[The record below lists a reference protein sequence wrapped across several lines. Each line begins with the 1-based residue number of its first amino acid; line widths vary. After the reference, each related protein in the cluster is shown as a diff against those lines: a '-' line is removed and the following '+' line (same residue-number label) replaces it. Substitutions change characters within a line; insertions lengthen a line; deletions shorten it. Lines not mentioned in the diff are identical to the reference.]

1 MSEEIKTN
9 EVSNLSS
16 FIWKIADNLW
26 GDFTHSDF
34 DRIIMPLL
42 LLRRLECVLEE
53 TKDAVVKE
61 YETEKDSG
69 MDLDRM
75 LRYVSGFAFYNTSK
89 YTLESLGSTNTKENL
104 ENYISHFSPNVR
116 KIFEEFGFYN
126 TIAEL
131 ENAKLLYFIVSKFSN
146 IDLHPDVVS
155 DRVMSNIYEQLV
167 RDFAASVNQKAG
179 EFMSPRDAVHLA
191 TSLVIAPDEQ
201 LFNETGVIR
210 TLYDPTMGT
219 GGFLFDA
226 ISEIKGFSNT
236 VKVIP
241 YGQELNPK
249 THAMALTSMMFQGFE
264 TENLKQGNTLSNDQL
279 SGKKFHYCLSNPPF
293 GIKWEKDKKF
303 ILDEH
308 KSLGYA
314 GRFGPGLPRVSD
326 GSMLFLLHLI
336 DKMESPDNGGGR
348 VGIILSGSPLFTGDA
363 GSGESEIRRW
373 LLENDYV
380 EGILALP
387 NDMFFNTGIGTY
399 IWILTNKKSAERK
412 GKVQLVNLSDE
423 WTQMRKSEGSKR
435 RFISPEQIKQIVN
448 EYDEFVNSKRTK
460 IFNYTDFGYRKVAIK
475 RPLRASLEFTV
486 EKIEELCEIKSF
498 AKLDGDLQALW
509 TTKLQ
514 FLCQENW
521 KDSDGSVSTIS
532 TPQYH
537 PYDHLATLKNDDEKL
552 KKTSA
557 TVINAMQKHF
567 MVRDENGP
575 IVTDSKGNPVA
586 DTSLNDNE
594 PVPYNESVEE
604 YFDREVLPH
613 VPDAFIDHSV
623 RDEKDGQVGVVGYEI
638 NFNRYFYEYVP
649 PRSLADIDA
658 DLKASEARIQALLQE
673 VAE

>member
-1 MSEEIKTN
+1 MSEELKTK

-53 TKDAVVKE
+53 TKEDVVKE
-61 YETEKDSG
+61 YEAEKDSD

-75 LRYVSGFAFYNTSK
+75 LRYVSGFPFYNTSQ

-104 ENYISHFSPNVR
+104 ENYISHFSANVR

-126 TIAEL
+126 TISEL
-131 ENAKLLYFIVSKFSN
+131 ENAKLLYFIVSKFAN

-155 DRVMSNIYEQLV
+155 DRVMSNTYEQLV

-191 TSLVIAPDEQ
+191 TSLVIAPDEE

-236 VKVIP
+236 VKVVP

-264 TENLKQGNTLSNDQL
+264 TDNLKQGNTLSDDKL
-279 SGKKFHYCLSNPPF
+279 STKKFHYCLSNPPF

-303 ILDEH
+303 ILNEH
-308 KSLGYA
+308 QTLGYA

-326 GSMLFLLHLI
+326 GSMLFLMHLI
-336 DKMESPDNGGGR
+336 DKMESPENGGGR

-387 NDMFFNTGIGTY
+387 TDMFFNTGIGTY
-399 IWILTNKKSAERK
+399 IWILSNKKAEERK
-412 GKVQLVNLSDE
+412 GKVQLVNLADE

-448 EYDEFVNSKRTK
+448 EYDEFVASKRTK
-460 IFNYTDFGYRKVAIK
+460 IFNYTDFGYRKIAIK
-475 RPLRASLEFTV
+475 RPLKAVLEFTS
-486 EKIEELCEIKSF
+486 EKIDEYVQDSKPYN
-498 AKLDGDLQALW
+498 KLTGEQQDAVYEFLNNQKAIGGKFDYW
-509 TTKLQ
+509 HIRDSVKDKDVFSVKL
-514 FLCQENW
+514 
-521 KDSDGSVSTIS
+521 SASVVNNMT
-532 TPQYH
+532 
-537 PYDHLATLKNDDEKL
+537 A
-552 KKTSA
+552 
-557 TVINAMQKHF
+557 HF
-567 MVRDENGP
+567 MVRDEDADP
-575 IVTDSKGNPVA
+575 VEDAKGNVIA
-586 DTSLNDNE
+586 DTTLNDSE
-594 PVPYNESVEE
+594 SVPYNESVEA
-604 YFDREVLPH
+604 YFEREVKPH
-613 VPDAFIDHSV
+613 VPDAFIDYSV
-623 RDEKDGQVGVVGYEI
+623 RDEKDGEVGVVGYEI

-649 PRSLADIDA
+649 PRALADIDA

>member
-1 MSEEIKTN
+1 MSEELKTN

-16 FIWKIADNLW
+16 FIWKIADSLW

-42 LLRRLECVLEE
+42 LLRRLECVLEK
-53 TKDAVVKE
+53 TKDDVVEE
-61 YETEKDSG
+61 YEAEKDSG
-69 MDLDRM
+69 MDLDRT
-75 LRYVSGFAFYNTSK
+75 LRYVSGFPFYNTSQ
-89 YTLESLGSTNTKENL
+89 YTLDSLGSTSTKDNL
-104 ENYISHFSPNVR
+104 ENYISQFSANVR

-126 TIAEL
+126 TISEL

-155 DRVMSNIYEQLV
+155 DRVMSNTYEQLV

-191 TSLVIAPDEQ
+191 TSLVIAPDEG

-236 VKVIP
+236 VKVVP

-264 TENLKQGNTLSNDQL
+264 TENLKQGNTLSDDKL
-279 SGKKFHYCLSNPPF
+279 STKKFHYCLSNPPF
-293 GIKWEKDKKF
+293 GIKWEKDKKLV
-303 ILDEH
+303 LDEH
-308 KSLGYA
+308 KTLGYA

-326 GSMLFLLHLI
+326 GSMLFLMHLV
-336 DKMESPDNGGGR
+336 DKMESPKNGGGR

-412 GKVQLVNLSDE
+412 GTVQLVNLADE

-435 RFISPEQIKQIVN
+435 KFISQGQITQIVN
-448 EYDEFVNSKRTK
+448 EYDEYVDSKRTK
-460 IFNYTDFGYRKVAIK
+460 IFKNTDFAYRKVAIK
-475 RPLRASLEFTV
+475 RPLRAIIEIND
-486 EKIEELCEIKSF
+486 EKITTLSDVKVF
-498 AKLDGDLQALW
+498 
-509 TTKLQ
+509 TKLTNVQ
-514 FLCQENW
+514 QSAWVSFI
-521 KDSDGSVSTIS
+521 KDNVG
-532 TPQYH
+532 QHEY
-537 PYDHLATLKNDDEKL
+537 EFF
-552 KKTSA
+552 
-557 TVINAMQKHF
+557 INAAKAHNNQGDFGKVGAPLGKTLTAHF
-567 MVRDENGP
+567 MERNEDAP
-575 IVTDSKGNPVA
+575 IVTDAKGNDIA
-586 DTSLNDNE
+586 DTTLNDNE
-594 PVPYNESVEE
+594 TVPYGDNVED
-604 YFDREVLPH
+604 YLAREVTPH
-613 VPDAFIDHSV
+613 VPDAFIDYSV
-623 RDEKDGQVGVVGYEI
+623 RDEKDGEVGIVGYEI
-638 NFNRYFYEYVP
+638 NFNRYFYKYVP
-649 PRSLADIDA
+649 PRSLTDIDT
-658 DLKASEARIQALLQE
+658 DLKASESRIQALLQE

>member
-1 MSEEIKTN
+1 MSKELRTN

-42 LLRRLECVLEE
+42 LLRRLECVLEK
-53 TKDAVVKE
+53 TKDDVLSE
-61 YETEKDSG
+61 YKAEKDSD
-69 MDLDRM
+69 MDLGRI
-75 LRYVSGFAFYNTSK
+75 LRYVSGYPFYNTSE
-89 YTLESLGSTNTKENL
+89 YTLETLGSTNTKENL
-104 ENYISHFSPNVR
+104 ENYISHFSENVR

-126 TIAEL
+126 TISEL

-155 DRVMSNIYEQLV
+155 DRVMSNTYEQLI

-191 TSLVIAPDEQ
+191 TSLVIAPDQE
-201 LFNETGVIR
+201 LFNEKGVIR
-210 TLYDPTMGT
+210 TLYDPTAGT

-226 ISEIKGFSNT
+226 ISEIKSFSNT
-236 VKVIP
+236 VKVVP

-264 TENLKQGNTLSNDQL
+264 TDNIKQGNTLSDDQL
-279 SGKKFHYCLSNPPF
+279 SDKKFHYCLSNPPF
-293 GIKWEKDKKF
+293 GIKWDKNQQVV
-303 ILDEH
+303 LAEH
-308 KSLGYA
+308 KALGYA

-326 GSMLFLLHLI
+326 GSMLFLMHLI
-336 DKMESPDNGGGR
+336 DKMEPPENGGGR
-348 VGIILSGSPLFTGDA
+348 TGIILSGSPLFTGDA

-373 LLENDYV
+373 LLESDYV

-412 GKVQLVNLSDE
+412 GTVQLVNLTDE

-435 RFISPEQIKQIVN
+435 KFISQNQITQIVN
-448 EYDEFVNSKRTK
+448 EYDEYVDSKRTK
-460 IFNYTDFGYRKVAIK
+460 IFKNTDFAYRKVAIK
-475 RPLRASLEFTV
+475 RPLRAVIEIKD
-486 EKIEELCEIKSF
+486 EKITALNEVKGF
-498 AKLDGDLQALW
+498 AKLTDTQKSAWIG
-509 TTKLQ
+509 
-514 FLCQENW
+514 FI
-521 KDSDGSVSTIS
+521 KDNIGHHK
-532 TPQYH
+532 YGFF
-537 PYDHLATLKNDDEKL
+537 
-552 KKTSA
+552 
-557 TVINAMQKHF
+557 INAVKANNNEGDFGKVGAPLGKLLTTHF
-567 MVRDENGP
+567 MVRDENSP
-575 IVTDSKGNPVA
+575 IVTDAKGNAIA

-594 PVPYNESVEE
+594 TVPYGDSVEAYLE
-604 YFDREVLPH
+604 REVTPH
-613 VPDAFIDHSV
+613 VPDAFIDYSV
-623 RDEKDGQVGVVGYEI
+623 RDEKDGEVGLVGYEI

-649 PRSLADIDA
+649 PRSLADIDT
-658 DLKASEARIQALLQE
+658 DLKASESRIQALLQE